1 MVISKLK
8 FNRNRFKSV
17 KITFPCDDSNF
28 FLSSLTAAKPH
39 RKELE
44 AAGAVALVFVGYAN
58 PRVVFGTF
66 LS

>member
-1 MVISKLK
+1 M
-8 FNRNRFKSV
+8 
-17 KITFPCDDSNF
+17 KITFPSDDSNF